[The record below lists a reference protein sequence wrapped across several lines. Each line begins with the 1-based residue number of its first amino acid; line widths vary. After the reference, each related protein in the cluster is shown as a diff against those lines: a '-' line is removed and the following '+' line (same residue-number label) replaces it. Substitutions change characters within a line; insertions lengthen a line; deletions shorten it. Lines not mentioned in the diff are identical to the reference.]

1 MGDLA
6 ADTAVEP
13 NGDGRYTATP
23 SKDWEIWGPN
33 GGYMAALALRAAGC
47 QSSHSHPASIAC
59 HYLARADFQPVEM
72 QVTPLRATARA
83 ESLRVSMTQ
92 KGRAVLEALVWTIGE
107 LDGPQREWIQAGKV
121 ASPLDVPTVE
131 EVAAAHNFPAL
142 PFWRNI
148 EIRIIT
154 GPDPGSQE
162 AQEPLVLAWNR
173 FRPQATF
180 DDPWIDACRA
190 TVLVDVHQ
198 FPAASRGFSRAE
210 LTFAAPSLDLYVAFH
225 ARAPQG
231 DWLLSESRGLISRGG
246 LLGGHAC
253 VWSRDGLL
261 LASGGQQ
268 MLQRS
273 FAS

>member
-6 ADTAVEP
+6 ADTAVERI
-13 NGDGRYTATP
+13 GDGRYAATP

-33 GGYMAALALRAAGC
+33 GGYMAALALRAAGS

-59 HYLARADFQPVEM
+59 HYLARADFLPVEI
-72 QVTPLRATARA
+72 QVTSLRTSARV

-92 KGRAVLEALVWTIGE
+92 QGRVVLEALVWAAGE
-107 LDGPQREWIQAGKV
+107 LDGPEREWTKPGTI
-121 ASPLDVPTVE
+121 ASPLDVPSVE
-131 EVAAAHNFPAL
+131 EVAAAHSFPAL
-142 PFWRNI
+142 PFWKNI

-173 FRPQATF
+173 FRPQAIF

-198 FPAASRGFSRAE
+198 FPAASRGFARSE

-225 ARAPQG
+225 AQAPKD
-231 DWLLSESRGLISRGG
+231 DWLLSESRGLISHSGM
-246 LLGGHAC
+246 LGGRAC